1 MPFTCEKCG
10 ISFTKQQGLRVHS
23 ARKRPCDA
31 PSMHRCAHCP
41 KQYTRADNLA
51 RHVAVCRNVLI
62 AQYDILRTR
71 VDAIEQKQNE
81 NVLNGS
87 QKQGNVVNNYGNMAH
102 TINNVNIEVRP
113 WGGELA
119 LTDADIDTVLAKIP
133 ALAPTLPEVVSA
145 LMEIIKRAHTPIT
158 ERNVHLSAKRSD
170 QALVLIQGIE
180 SSGWA
185 ALPLVDATSALFDK
199 ASAKIASP
207 AVATARPAHPTA
219 RQTHVSSL
227 RASVP
232 VQYRIDKETAV
243 QLGLRPMEAHLANT
257 RPGGPGPLLIEAAA
271 PATMPVAAAAPAPT
285 PPLERIKAA
294 VLAHPLQCSE
304 SGAMLVGWIVN
315 VSQAAK
321 VDGRDLFLAL
331 ESGDPAFAAARA
343 AAQIFT
349 AEKMRP
355 RELLS
360 P

>member
-62 AQYDILRTR
+62 AQYDTLRTR

-81 NVLNGS
+81 NVLNDM
-87 QKQGNVVNNYGNMAH
+87 QKTVVNNICGNTAFVV
-102 TINNVNIEVRP
+102 NNVSIEVRP

-145 LMEIIKRAHTPIT
+145 LMEIIKRAHTPIS

-185 ALPLVDATSALFDK
+185 ALPLADATSALFDK

-207 AVATARPAHPTA
+207 GAATARPAQPTA

-227 RASVP
+227 RASMP

-257 RPGGPGPLLIEAAA
+257 RPGGPGPLLIEAA
-271 PATMPVAAAAPAPT
+271 PAAASAAPAAATPV

-294 VLAHPLQCSE
+294 VRAHPLQCSE
-304 SGAMLVGWIVN
+304 SGALLVSWIIS

-321 VDGRDLFLAL
+321 VNGRELFLAL
-331 ESGDPAFAAARA
+331 ESSPEFAAAHA
-343 AAQIFT
+343 AARIFT

-355 RELLS
+355 REL

>member
-1 MPFTCEKCG
+1 MNKGSDMQC
-10 ISFTKQQGLRVHS
+10 
-23 ARKRPCDA
+23 
-31 PSMHRCAHCP
+31 
-41 KQYTRADNLA
+41 NLS
-51 RHVAVCRNVLI
+51 NW
-62 AQYDILRTR
+62 
-71 VDAIEQKQNE
+71 N
-81 NVLNGS
+81 
-87 QKQGNVVNNYGNMAH
+87 AH
-102 TINNVNIEVRP
+102 TINIANNANIVNNVNIGIHP

-119 LTDADIDTVLAKIP
+119 LTDADVDAVLAKIP
-133 ALAPTLPEVVSA
+133 ALAPTLPEVVNA
-145 LMEIIKRAHTPIT
+145 LMEIIKRAHTPIS
-158 ERNVHLSAKRSD
+158 ERNVHLSTKRSD

-185 ALPLVDATSALFDK
+185 ALPLADATSALFDK

-207 AVATARPAHPTA
+207 GAATARPAQPTA

-227 RASVP
+227 RASMP

-271 PATMPVAAAAPAPT
+271 PAAAAAAPAAAATPV

-294 VLAHPLQCSE
+294 VRAHPLQCSE
-304 SGAMLVGWIVN
+304 SGALLVSWIVS

-321 VDGRDLFLAL
+321 VNGRELFLAL
-331 ESGDPAFAAARA
+331 ESSPEFAAAHA
-343 AAQIFT
+343 AARIFT

-355 RELLS
+355 REL